1 MKAAKISYVHL
12 LIVMIFLFLG
22 ISFSSAQTIVFSD
35 DFESGATNWTLSGS
49 WGLATNDFYSGAN
62 SLTESPLGDYTN
74 MQNSSATMTNNLDL
88 SSYLSAEISF
98 WTKYNIENAFDYMY
112 LEISNDGGI
121 TFVKINEFTGILA
134 SWTEHTYNI
143 GTFAG
148 NSNVKVRF
156 RFFSDQAVVG
166 DGMYIDDLTITG
178 SAIDNSAPLIV
189 LNGPEFY
196 EGVLGDYEVNSEI
209 SDASGIASTT
219 LFYLVDGNGP
229 YSINGSHINGD
240 QYNFVIPAQS
250 PGANVSYKIKAE
262 DNANPANGTDTSSA
276 PEYQY
281 IAGSYLSYDDAGVDA
296 LATISNTAAAAVKIS
311 VPVGQYGFL
320 VAALIRNYTDTN
332 NSNDDMLFHVWDDN
346 NGLPGIDLIT
356 PFLVTPE
363 ASLDHPYPFT
373 RIDLRSYSPQLDDLT
388 GDFFIGITVPQNSV
402 NLLVS
407 NNSSSRSFSFD
418 GANWNPTPLT
428 KDYQFRAI
436 INESLTPLPVEL
448 TTFNANVNETSVT
461 LNWETATEVNN
472 YGFEVERQNLELS
485 SQTSEWELVGFV
497 DGHGNSNSPK
507 YYLYEDNRSILSGKY
522 FYRLKQ
528 IDIDGSFEY
537 SDVVEVSLST
547 PDNFSLDQNYPNP
560 FNPTT
565 IIGYSIPEFASAT
578 NASRQVIIKVYD
590 ILGNEIKSLVNDNK
604 APGKYEVEF
613 DASEL
618 SNGVY
623 FYQIKV
629 GNFSQINKMTLIK

>member
-1 MKAAKISYVHL
+1 MKAAKISYVNL
-12 LIVMIFLFLG
+12 LIVMMFLFLG

-35 DFESGATNWTLSGS
+35 DFESGTTNWTLSGS
-49 WGLATNDFYSGAN
+49 WGLTTNDFYLGAS
-62 SLTESPLGDYTN
+62 SLTESPIGDYTN

-112 LEISNDGGI
+112 LEISNDGGV
-121 TFVKINEFTGILA
+121 TFVKIDEFTGVSS
-134 SWTEHTYNI
+134 SWTEYTYNI

-178 SAIDNSAPLIV
+178 SAIDDSAPLIIH
-189 LNGPEFY
+189 NGPEFY

-229 YSINGSHINGD
+229 YSINGSYINGD
-240 QYNFVIPAQS
+240 QYGFVIPAQS
-250 PGANVSYKIKAE
+250 PGANVSYKINAE
-262 DNANPANGTDTSSA
+262 DSANPVNGTDTSSA
-276 PEYQY
+276 PEYKY

-311 VPVGQYGFL
+311 VPAGQYGFL
-320 VAALIRNYTDTN
+320 VAVLIRNYTDTN
-332 NSNDDMLFHVWDDN
+332 NPNDDMLFHVWDDN
-346 NGLPGIDLIT
+346 NGLPGNDLIT

-363 ASLDHPYPFT
+363 ANLDNPYPFT
-373 RIDLRSYSPQLDDLT
+373 RIDLRGYSPQLDDLT

-407 NNSSSRSFSFD
+407 NISSNRSFSFD
-418 GANWNPTPLT
+418 GTSWNSTPLT

-448 TTFNANVNETSVT
+448 TTFKANVNETSVT

-472 YGFEVERQNLELS
+472 YGFEIERQNLELI
-485 SQTSEWELVGFV
+485 SQKSEWKIIGFV
-497 DGHGNSNSPK
+497 EGHGNSNSPK
-507 YYLYEDNRSILSGKY
+507 YYLYEDNMSILSGKY

-528 IDIDGSFEY
+528 IDIDGNFEY
-537 SDVVEVSLST
+537 SDVVEVTVSA

-560 FNPTT
+560 FNPSTT
-565 IIGYSIPEFASAT
+565 IKYSITGVASGF
-578 NASRQVIIKVYD
+578 SLSQVVLKVYD
-590 ILGNEIKSLVNDNK
+590 VLGKEIKTLVNENLP
-604 APGKYEVEF
+604 AGIYEVEF
-613 DASEL
+613 DASEYPSGL
-618 SNGVY
+618 Y
-623 FYQIKV
+623 FYSITAGEFTQTRK
-629 GNFSQINKMTLIK
+629 KCYW